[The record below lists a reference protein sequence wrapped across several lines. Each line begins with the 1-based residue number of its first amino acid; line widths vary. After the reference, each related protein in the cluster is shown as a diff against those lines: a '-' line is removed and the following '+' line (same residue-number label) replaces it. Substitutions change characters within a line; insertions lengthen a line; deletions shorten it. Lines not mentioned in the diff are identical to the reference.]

1 MSLKNKVEYNEYMK
15 NYMSENRGQMR
26 SRTEILERLLF
37 LLEESLSNEN
47 DIEVCVLKWV
57 LRRNEK
63 KW

>member
-57 LRRNEK
+57 LRRNK
-63 KW
+63 K